1 MLQRY
6 LSKSRQH
13 QSSVIHIQVST
24 TCPTLISHIGSSK
37 PPVHNKACASVP
49 GRGMLYTYQR
59 GAPALR
65 ASEARRSLYC
75 FTFSADFSFVR

>member
-13 QSSVIHIQVST
+13 QSSVIHIQVKQRVRHSYRT
-24 TCPTLISHIGSSK
+24 VELCLRVSSRAQTLYMYQR
-37 PPVHNKACASVP
+37 SVP
-49 GRGMLYTYQR
+49 S
-59 GAPALR
+59 LR